1 MKPHLAEYF
10 AVLEYTRFPGWTAS
24 WKQLE
29 SGQVRKALLPRLEK
43 RLLVCLQRAR
53 AAGVDSTRVVDLV
66 AVVGVVGEDRCRCQE
81 SVEVALSKVDCPHA
95 NLREMFLARRFV
107 FFSCAM
113 VPFGVAVLLGGGS
126 LGCEGEGQ

>member
-66 AVVGVVGEDRCRCQE
+66 AVVGVVGEDRCQE
-81 SVEVALSKVDCPHA
+81 SVEEALSKADCPHA
-95 NLREMFLARRFV
+95 SLREMFLARRFV
-107 FFSCAM
+107 FFSCTPMMPTGA
-113 VPFGVAVLLGGGS
+113 AVLLGGGS